1 MRFTSVL
8 LLAILATSPAAA
20 QESSVPNVW
29 TAAEVGRAAAD
40 HAPAA
45 RLLESER
52 TASACGLDRDDP
64 EACARAGLIQ
74 AIYGDLA
81 AHQRNEA
88 AADAM
93 AAYWRAVAVRD
104 QLELLAQA
112 DPLIDTLQALAEAAA
127 RLEIAD
133 GNRDQLDDQRLQL
146 EDRLIEG
153 RYSLLRLRHQIA
165 ALTGSSN
172 EQAETAR
179 LADPLRVPRMIDL
192 DAERQIE
199 IAFSNR
205 GDLRALETLCRC
217 MNGNSL
223 PAARDLLGTFSPGL
237 GVASAAATAARSS
250 RLLTLHAPRPSIAD
264 LACRRAQCN
273 ELVAARREQ
282 VQAEVR
288 DAVLQV
294 EEAVARA
301 DVARRRAELADAVAQ
316 RALRATEVEQQPPGA
331 GEQAQL
337 VALERQAELIERQQ
351 RVAVALVELQRVQ
364 GIAASGATE
373 PR

>member
-1 MRFTSVL
+1 MRTTFVL

-20 QESSVPNVW
+20 EGSNAW
-29 TAAEVGRAAAD
+29 TAAEVARAAAE

-81 AHQRNEA
+81 EHQRNEA

-104 QLELLAQA
+104 QIQLLHQA
-112 DPLIDTLQALAEAAA
+112 EPLIDTLEALAEAAA

-133 GNRDQLDDQRLQL
+133 GNLDQLDDQRLQI

-153 RYSLLRLRHQIA
+153 RFSLLRIRHQIA
-165 ALTGSSN
+165 ALIGSSS
-172 EQAETAR
+172 EQAEAAR
-179 LADPLRVPRMIDL
+179 LDEPLGGQRTPEL
-192 DAERQIE
+192 DVERQIE
-199 IAFSNR
+199 IAFSHR
-205 GDLRALETLCRC
+205 SDLRALETLCRC

-237 GVASAAATAARSS
+237 GVASAAVTAARGS
-250 RLLTLHAPRPSIAD
+250 RLLTLHAPRPSIGD
-264 LACRRAQCN
+264 LACRRAQCS

-294 EEAVARA
+294 EEAIARV
-301 DVARRRAELADAVAQ
+301 DVARRRAELADAVAE
-316 RALRATEVEQQPPGA
+316 RARRATEIEQQPPGTS
-331 GEQAQL
+331 EQSQL

-351 RVAVALVELQRVQ
+351 RLAVALVELQRAQ
-364 GIAASGATE
+364 GTAASGATDLY
-373 PR
+373 